1 MMHRCESVE
10 QYDTLW
16 FVPVL
21 SICNFMISVLVSGLR
36 SDNQV
41 ITVSVRQTDLAQS
54 PASNS

>member
-1 MMHRCESVE
+1 MHRCESVE